1 MNKIAQTIAIASSV
15 VLLTIAIVVI
25 ENKSYTPM
33 ERFLETS
40 QTTKKS
46 EAYVPDKIISDGGD
60 LEYEFLS
67 YELID
72 DEDIEKQTKYKA
84 EYFRNGKV
92 PSSDYVATVVDYAAM
107 RRDYPKYDEYLL
119 SNGEKGMTEAEAE
132 EFERKHEADYSSE
145 KHIKTKYL
153 FIRCRITYIGGKS
166 NEVSLGTF
174 NFFLMSGDTLVG
186 LNGPDCY
193 FDRSQC
199 SDADKRMSAE
209 FFMYKFEKVGDS
221 MECVFGG
228 MLREDVDGLSKA
240 TAYYVGFQSENT
252 YDCDQFNPAI
262 DKKCIALN
270 DLPKEP

>member
-1 MNKIAQTIAIASSV
+1 MKKASLIVMALFVVASV
-15 VLLTIAIVVI
+15 ISVMVI
-25 ENKSYTPM
+25 EKNRKSPQD
-33 ERFLETS
+33 RFLKTS
-40 QTTKKS
+40 QTVKQTDG
-46 EAYVPDKIISDGGD
+46 YVPDKIISDGGD

-209 FFMYKFEKVGDS
+209 FFMFKFEKVGDS

-252 YDCDQFNPAI
+252 YDYDQFNPAI

-270 DLPKEP
+270 DLPQM